1 MMVTPGKEGMAM
13 IEKQNLFIEKDAR
26 GDSGVLDDVVDF
38 ATVKFKKTIGASD
51 KERKAKEEVG
61 EANI

>member
-1 MMVTPGKEGMAM
+1 MM
-13 IEKQNLFIEKDAR
+13 EKQNLFIEKDAR